1 MNIDNTIEKC
11 EESGAMFT
19 VDHAGSELE
28 ISNASCLTQT
38 QVGWL
43 EENSAEVINFL
54 WTKRQQVLKEIK
66 KVFHDLDLP
75 WTEDDYKSL
84 SAAELEAELEK
95 ALPLLQDEDLLK
107 EVEEARQARLAGSD
121 DGSSKLWVHPNGM
134 IYSDG
139 SMFRNVD
146 DPDFRA
152 AKEKTLPPPNPYCLT
167 ETIGTPMDQ
176 LEELVPDEFKA
187 KLAGLKVSPE
197 TMRNCLRLYLDGQK
211 NMAVK
216 YLCARVGEE
225 GN

>member
-1 MNIDNTIEKC
+1 MNPFDVLIKRRVHD
-11 EESGAMFT
+11 
-19 VDHAGSELE
+19 VDGDGGMSK
-28 ISNASCLTQT
+28 SASHDKVLSS
-38 QVGWL
+38 L
-43 EENSAEVINFL
+43 SKNSDPDLHVSHK
-54 WTKRQQVLKEIK
+54 KRQGVLIEIK

-75 WTEDDYKSL
+75 WADEDFKSL
-84 SAAELEAELEK
+84 STPELECELEK

-107 EVEEARQARLAGSD
+107 EVEETRQARLAGSD